1 MANHHGA
8 QESGEQREVFVKEL
22 LLPYDASYIRN
33 TKQLRAPVEW
43 KQDGYCYFIPD
54 GYLPSYDAW
63 VEIKAGRSKGTT
75 EEKIWFTLEKIEG
88 GVYGDKNLLIIFE
101 GTVETNKNTRRFM
114 RRVAE
119 KKAAGDPRYTR
130 IECCLF
136 SQFTQATFDQLFS
149 GKKITSH
156 ATLSLFD

>member
-1 MANHHGA
+1 ML
-8 QESGEQREVFVKEL
+8 F
-22 LLPYDASYIRN
+22 
-33 TKQLRAPVEW
+33 
-43 KQDGYCYFIPD
+43 
-54 GYLPSYDAW
+54 
-63 VEIKAGRSKGTT
+63 RS
-75 EEKIWFTLEKIEG
+75 FTLEKIEG

-149 GKKITSH
+149 GKKFTSH